1 MLHQPALPFIP
12 YYPKYAQWNV
22 LPQKISSPALL
33 FVPLPPTTR
42 LVCLPAVA
50 FAAYQW
56 SLHLWNLLQMRGRSR
71 LCLCVLSAF
80 VCALTRPS
88 PRPHA
93 GVQTSTLERHLCNRA
108 YVFRPFLLTVES
120 QQLPCGTRVCC
131 SVMKVLL
138 ISALGCS
145 VHASQLENA
154 DINTYCPVA
163 RSRVGTNLT
172 HRSLSGLLL
181 TAADTRIFEMC
192 VELLY

>member
-1 MLHQPALPFIP
+1 MECP
-12 YYPKYAQWNV
+12 
-22 LPQKISSPALL
+22 SSENIIPALL
-33 FVPLPPTTR
+33 FAPLPPTTR

-80 VCALTRPS
+80 VCALTCPS

-120 QQLPCGTRVCC
+120 QLPCGTRVCC

-172 HRSLSGLLL
+172 HRSLCYWQLL
-181 TAADTRIFEMC
+181 TPGFLKC
-192 VELLY
+192 VLNYCTSTYYSAVAVSWQRGKNWW